1 MVRTSL
7 WRTAVPDLRR
17 RARQAAIAALDG
29 ANAANPSTSLSLMF
43 ADNAAVQVLNRDYR
57 DQDKPTNVLSFPSP
71 ISLPGAGLQRPLGDV
86 ILAAETVIG
95 EAEAGAK
102 SIGDHTSHLIVH
114 GVLHLLGYD
123 HETDQDAQI
132 MEQLEREILA
142 RIDIA
147 DPYRVAK
154 APTRRKAPT
163 RPKEGR
169 S

>member
-1 MVRTSL
+1 MVRASL
-7 WRTAVPDLRR
+7 WRTALPDLRK

-29 ANAANPSTSLSLMF
+29 ANAANPFTSLSLMF

-71 ISLPGAGLQRPLGDV
+71 IRLPGGGLQRPLGDV
-86 ILAAETVIG
+86 ILAAETVI
-95 EAEAGAK
+95 AEAQVAGK

-147 DPYRVAK
+147 DPYQLAE
-154 APTRRKAPT
+154 PTV
-163 RPKEGR
+163 RPKAGR
-169 S
+169 K